1 MWFFWRGN
9 KRLQICS
16 DELSSFRF
24 KGVWGFFFSRNR
36 ILWFQSSSKDSLT
49 RERVCDVRHSC
60 YRLRVSAH
68 GAFLYCGKQNCADI
82 RLKDERLRSVLFLS
96 VLFRLYEHSSTAEG
110 RIVKFMN
117 SRMKSCASRY
127 VRKNFQCMYVSLS
140 LYVCVCVPS
149 PRCESS
155 FGRNR
160 FYAETDKFYAEKIIF
175 DAHWR
180 FADTSFLLCS
190 KCSSLE
196 ILNCS
201 LLLFCSYEIFADTS
215 FLPLSFFEICRM
227 ELPSLFINWDLNCW
241 LLFFSA
247 HWRFELLRILLWK
260 LPVER
265 TVDRTDFVMQKCSLE
280 SELLR

>member
-1 MWFFWRGN
+1 MWFNGYGN

-60 YRLRVSAH
+60 YRYEK
-68 GAFLYCGKQNCADI
+68 FC
-82 RLKDERLRSVLFLS
+82 
-96 VLFRLYEHSSTAEG
+96 FRC
-110 RIVKFMN
+110 VW
-117 SRMKSCASRY
+117 
-127 VRKNFQCMYVSLS
+127 KNFQCMYVSLS
-140 LYVCVCVPS
+140 LCICVCVPS
-149 PRCESS
+149 CRCDSC
-155 FGRNR
+155 FTRNR

-190 KCSSLE
+190 YCSSLE

-201 LLLFCSYEIFADTS
+201 LPFFCSYEIFADTS
-215 FLPLSFFEICRM
+215 FLPLSFFENCRM
-227 ELPSLFINWDLNCW
+227 ELPSLLINWDLNCW

-260 LPVER
+260 LPAEW
-265 TVDRTDFVMQKCSLE
+265 TVDRTETVMQKCSLE